1 MKSANR
7 KAGTAEGQSI
17 HRVGVARLN
26 RDPRNANRGTAR
38 GRQALGQSMKEYG
51 FGRSIVLDKK
61 GKVIAGNKALEVA
74 IATGAREAIIIPSDG
89 KSLIAVQRTDLD
101 LERDLRAQELAIAD
115 NRVAEL
121 DLNWHPAMLE
131 SLSKEINLAKFWTPE
146 ELEGLLAQIPEGKI
160 QELDLRPPPR
170 LAWIL
175 LGVPIGALA
184 DVLPH
189 LEEIDKHAS
198 ILVQFTRD
206 K

>member
-1 MKSANR
+1 MKTGKR
-7 KAGTAEGQSI
+7 KAGTAEAQSI
-17 HRVGVARLN
+17 HKVALASLD

-38 GRQALGQSMKEYG
+38 GRQALRQSIKDYG

-74 IATGAREAIIIPSDG
+74 IATGAREALIIRTDG

-101 LERDLRAQELAIAD
+101 LERDPRAQELAIAD
-115 NRVAEL
+115 NRTAEL
-121 DLNWHPAMLE
+121 DLNWDPAALE
-131 SLSKEINLAKFWTPE
+131 SLSREINLGKFWTAE
-146 ELEGLLAQIPEGKI
+146 ELEGLLARIPEGKI

-175 LGVPIGALA
+175 LGVPIGEIGE
-184 DVLPH
+184 VLPQ
-189 LEEIDKHAS
+189 LEELEKHAT
-198 ILVQFTRD
+198 IVVQSTRD

>member
-1 MKSANR
+1 MKTGKR
-7 KAGTAEGQSI
+7 KAGTAEAQSI
-17 HRVGVARLN
+17 HKVALGSLD

-38 GRQALGQSMKEYG
+38 GRQALRQSIKDYG

-74 IATGAREAIIIPSDG
+74 IATGAREALIIRTDG

-101 LERDLRAQELAIAD
+101 LERDPRAQELAIAD
-115 NRVAEL
+115 NRTAEL
-121 DLNWHPAMLE
+121 DLNWDPAALE
-131 SLSKEINLAKFWTPE
+131 SLSREINLGKFWTAE
-146 ELEGLLAQIPEGKI
+146 ELEGLLARIPEGKI

-175 LGVPIGALA
+175 LGVPIGEIGE
-184 DVLPH
+184 VLPQ
-189 LEEIDKHAS
+189 LEELEKHAT
-198 ILVQFTRD
+198 IVVQSTRD